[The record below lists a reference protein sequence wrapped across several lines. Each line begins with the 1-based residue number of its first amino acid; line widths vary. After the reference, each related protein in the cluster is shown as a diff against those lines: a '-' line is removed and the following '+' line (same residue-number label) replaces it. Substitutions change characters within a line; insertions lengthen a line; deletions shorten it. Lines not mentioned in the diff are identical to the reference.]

1 MKDEIL
7 LDVQKLSHKFSLAR
21 KMEVRAVEEVSFQ
34 IHRGEI
40 FGLVGESGSG
50 KSTIA
55 RCIMNIYQP
64 YGGKILFFPDN
75 CQERRGFWEKKEVPS
90 QGRYSVDLCNPKE
103 LSRNKRMLQARRQI
117 IFQDSSSSLN
127 PHRKVRGIIA
137 EPMKIQ
143 HIAPTRGSLG
153 EEVKF
158 WLRQVGLDNSVLE
171 QYPSELSGGQRQRVA
186 IARALAMK
194 PELLVADEPIAS
206 LDVSVQAQ
214 IMNLFLHLQ
223 KEHGFSFLFIAHD
236 LSAVKFL
243 CDRVGVLWR
252 GRLVEAAP
260 AKELFKN
267 PCHPYTK
274 ALVASIPVPH
284 FRLGREGDLW

>member
-7 LDVQKLSHKFSLAR
+7 LDVQKLSHKFFPAR
-21 KMEVRAVEEVSFQ
+21 KMEVKAVDEVSFQ
-34 IHRGEI
+34 IRRGEI

-55 RCIMNIYQP
+55 HCIMNIYQP
-64 YGGKILFFPDN
+64 SGCKIIFYTGN
-75 CQERRGFWEKKEVPS
+75 CQERRGFFNKKDMAVQEANSIDVC
-90 QGRYSVDLCNPKE
+90 DPKE
-103 LSRNKRMLQARRQI
+103 FRRHRRMLLAKRQI

-127 PHRKVRGIIA
+127 PRKKIREIIA

-143 HIAPTRGSLG
+143 HIAPVRGSLCA
-153 EEVKF
+153 EAEY
-158 WLRQVGLDNSVLE
+158 WLNQAGLDGSVLE

-214 IMNLFLHLQ
+214 IMNLFLQLQ

-236 LSAVKFL
+236 LLTVKFL

-252 GRLVEAAP
+252 GKLVETAP
-260 AKELFKN
+260 SKELFEN

-274 ALVASIPVPH
+274 TLAASIPVPH
-284 FRLGREGDLW
+284 FRLRQEGDVW